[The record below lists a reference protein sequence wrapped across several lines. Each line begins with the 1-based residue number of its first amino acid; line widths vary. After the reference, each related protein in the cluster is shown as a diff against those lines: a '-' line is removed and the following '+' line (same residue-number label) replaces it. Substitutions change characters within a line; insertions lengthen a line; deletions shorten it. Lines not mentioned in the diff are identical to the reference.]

1 MLYSK
6 NGKAGILMTYS
17 MVAIDSDM
25 YKQLRKIAEERFDSQ
40 TPTDQV
46 IQWLIDYYEMERIL
60 RSW

>member
-25 YKQLRKIAEERFDSQ
+25 YKQLRKIAEERFDINKLH
-40 TPTDQV
+40 TGCKG
-46 IQWLIDYYEMERIL
+46 
-60 RSW
+60 